1 MAKKKVYA
9 VRVGQNPSIY
19 NTWAEAETQVKG
31 YPGAQFKSFNTM
43 AEAED
48 YTALGASSKPAP
60 NEKMEAYKKASEE
73 AELEALEL
81 SKEAGTIVLHTDG
94 SRKKVP
100 DTETIVFGYSCIY
113 LENEIVTHKL
123 GGASD
128 NKAYAV
134 YENVAGE
141 LMAVVEGLKWIQ
153 ANRPDIKKVVLFY
166 DYQGIGYWADGS
178 WRAKNIMTRR
188 YVEFMNNFRRDT
200 GLEIVFNHVKGHT
213 GNRFNEMADIVAG
226 EAIDTFVA
234 SLTNQ
239 IA

>member
-9 VRVGQNPSIY
+9 VRVGQNPGIY
-19 NTWAEAETQVKG
+19 HTWAEAESQVKG
-31 YPGAQFKSFNTM
+31 FQGAQFKSFPTM
-43 AEAED
+43 KEAED
-48 YTALGASSKPAP
+48 YMALDVLAKPAP
-60 NEKMEAYKKASEE
+60 NEKKEAYKKASEE
-73 AELEALEL
+73 AELEAIEL
-81 SKEAGTIVLHTDG
+81 SKEVGTLVLHTDG

-100 DTETIVFGYSCIY
+100 DTEDIVFGYSCIY
-113 LENEIVTHKL
+113 LDNEVVVHKL

-141 LMAVVEGLKWIQ
+141 LMAVVEGLKWLQ

-178 WRAKNIMTRR
+178 WKAKNIMTQR
-188 YVEFMNNFRRDT
+188 YVAFINKFRIDT
-200 GLEIVFNHVKGHT
+200 GLEIVFKHVKGHT
-213 GNRFNEMADIVAG
+213 GNQFNEMADEVAG
-226 EAIDTFVA
+226 EAIDSFIAT
-234 SLTNQ
+234 LTNQ